1 MEAQV
6 FPDDDPA
13 VAQLSSVFG
22 DHTFFLD
29 GNGLKVLEPTEA
41 SEPEG
46 QSAEVVS
53 LADWTDETLTGLA
66 PHAPELTGTIIVF
79 REVKH

>member
-1 MEAQV
+1 MDVQYTSIDNEKARRQNRQ
-6 FPDDDPA
+6 P
-13 VAQLSSVFG
+13 
-22 DHTFFLD
+22 
-29 GNGLKVLEPTEA
+29 EA